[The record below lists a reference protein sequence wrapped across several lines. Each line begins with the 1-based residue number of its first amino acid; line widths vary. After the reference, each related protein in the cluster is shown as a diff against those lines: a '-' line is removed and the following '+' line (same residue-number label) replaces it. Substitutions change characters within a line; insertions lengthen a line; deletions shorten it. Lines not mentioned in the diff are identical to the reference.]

1 MKNLKDFIR
10 FVGHEEG
17 DSAVGEA
24 LTRRLVNSELDQN
37 FLHAARVGNIE
48 DCKRL
53 LSHGANINSQDE
65 YGGQSALYWSVNNEH
80 TEMVGFFIEQGAD
93 PNLKDWEY
101 DETPVKL
108 AVDMDDHE
116 ALSAMIASE
125 RCSKETLKEAIE
137 AAHMENN
144 RKCLI
149 MLLWFCMER
158 EMDLEEMFP
167 GGEKELFDAVGGNID
182 WMPEG
187 PMKDKFKRM
196 QKVRNIFGK

>member
-1 MKNLKDFIR
+1 MKNLKDFCR
-10 FVGHEEG
+10 FVGQEEG
-17 DSAVGEA
+17 DSAVAEA
-24 LTRRLVNSELDQN
+24 LTRRLVNRELDEN

-53 LSHGANINSQDE
+53 LSRGANINAQDE
-65 YGGQSALYWSVNNEH
+65 YGGQTALYLAVNNEH
-80 TEMVGFFIEQGAD
+80 TEIESYLIEQGAD

-125 RCSKETLKEAIE
+125 RCSKETLKGAIE
-137 AAHMENN
+137 AARMENN

-158 EMDLEEMFP
+158 EMGLEEIFP
-167 GGEKELFDAVGGNID
+167 GGEKALFDAVGGNID

-187 PMKDKFKRM
+187 TIKDKFKRM